1 MLKKTLSK
9 SRLSPETL
17 DKVKIGVMLRESE
30 FQDKIKII
38 TFQFLFTV
46 FIIEGVLLNGKLH
59 LCVSYLGDCANC
71 CAAVTASSVLLTTMG
86 TLLQPGCFKTR
97 SNCRTVRSTVAR
109 VQRSTLLITM
119 KMGTFSAMA
128 RPRCSRVVP
137 AGKE

>member
-46 FIIEGVLLNGKLH
+46 FITEGVQ
-59 LCVSYLGDCANC
+59 
-71 CAAVTASSVLLTTMG
+71 T
-86 TLLQPGCFKTR
+86 
-97 SNCRTVRSTVAR
+97 
-109 VQRSTLLITM
+109 
-119 KMGTFSAMA
+119 
-128 RPRCSRVVP
+128 
-137 AGKE
+137 